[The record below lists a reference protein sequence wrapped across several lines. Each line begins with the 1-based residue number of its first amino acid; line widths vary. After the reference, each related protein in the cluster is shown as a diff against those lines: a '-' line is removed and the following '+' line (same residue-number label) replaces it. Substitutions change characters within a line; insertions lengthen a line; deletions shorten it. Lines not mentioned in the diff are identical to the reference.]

1 LLGIDPKVGSGRID
15 CLGRYCGW
23 IEFVLLRR
31 SLNQRIGRTGLSSVY
46 IAKLWFSALA
56 GAAIAWAIKL
66 VLPHIHPILV
76 AGLVLV
82 PYGLTYFAVAS
93 VLRVSEANAVI
104 SRGLRM
110 VGLKR

>member
-1 LLGIDPKVGSGRID
+1 M
-15 CLGRYCGW
+15 
-23 IEFVLLRR
+23 
-31 SLNQRIGRTGLSSVY
+31 
-46 IAKLWFSALA
+46 
-56 GAAIAWAIKL
+56 
-66 VLPHIHPILV
+66 HPILV

-93 VLRVSEANAVI
+93 VLRVTEANAVI